1 MREDVTIY
9 DLISDIGADE
19 ISEVLD
25 HVLFCYQER
34 FPQWSVSVLSINK
47 RENVIEQI
55 DETIAFLEKLKENTS
70 LLEPRVMRTESVLIA
85 QSKESVILSEP

>member
-1 MREDVTIY
+1 MEKDVTIY

-19 ISEVLD
+19 IGEVLD
-25 HVLFCYQER
+25 HVLFCYQEK

-55 DETIAFLEKLKENTS
+55 DETITLLERLKADPS
-70 LLEPRVMRTESVLIA
+70 LL
-85 QSKESVILSEP
+85 KYSVIQG

>member
-1 MREDVTIY
+1 MKEDVTIY

-55 DETIAFLEKLKENTS
+55 DETIAFLEKLKEKTS
-70 LLEPRVMRTESVLIA
+70 LLETRVMRTESVL
-85 QSKESVILSEP
+85 